1 MILNLWVEES
11 GVMEYTSSM
20 MKMERA
26 IPRETPVLSLIEVVS
41 YFRTLISS
49 SSCSENFTSHIFELY
64 TWPETV
70 VSAERVLD
78 S

>member
-1 MILNLWVEES
+1 
-11 GVMEYTSSM
+11 

-26 IPRETPVLSLIEVVS
+26 RFRETLVTSLIEVVS
-41 YFRTLISS
+41 YFRTPNSS
-49 SSCSENFTSHIFELY
+49 SYSSEKFKSHVFGFY

-70 VSAERVLD
+70 VSAERVFG